1 MSIEEK
7 LKSLILQKFKSVRIF
22 SQTIGVPN
30 STIATILTKGIL
42 NASVTTMIQ
51 ISRELKI
58 DLDRLVDGEI
68 VDISNKAISSFT
80 QSEIEHI
87 KKYRTLD
94 EGGKQTVD
102 AVLQIQYDIA
112 VARQESTGLTAENER
127 ELEAYKQ
134 ELLAAQKG
142 QTSAALENIEKAA
155 II

>member
-7 LKSLILQKFKSVRIF
+7 LKSMILQKFKSVRIF

-102 AVLQIQYDIA
+102 AVLQVQFDLA
-112 VARQESTGLTAENER
+112 VTRQESTGLTVENER

-142 QTSAALENIEKAA
+142 QTSAALESTVKAA
-155 II
+155 SV